1 MLGEQWVGEISPRL
15 VSLVSLEQMRTL
27 TVHRLEYAHL
37 HSSMPL
43 GHSDLNAAIN
53 ALAKG
58 LLFPYRLRRHDQ
70 LPLDRLRLIATSNG
84 RDTSALQYHLLINF
98 DPVRVEFWSHG
109 TLFAS
114 RAGRPPIVPGQAEW
128 GDMLRAWR
136 SLRSMYAIGWHPM
149 YDRLGTTNLAASPW
163 VANGGEF
170 TVEMYIRWDEAVS
183 DDPVWL
189 LALTPA
195 GGIRSKGLRVRLVV
209 GQDGMKR
216 AEQAIAKL
224 TDEQRARVQLVL
236 KGSK

>member
-1 MLGEQWVGEISPRL
+1 MA
-15 VSLVSLEQMRTL
+15 LVSLEQMRTL

-37 HSSMPL
+37 LSIIPS
-43 GHSDLNAAIN
+43 GNTDLNAALH

-58 LLFPYRLRRHDQ
+58 RLYPYRLRRHDQ
-70 LPLDRLRLIATSNG
+70 LPLDRLRVIATSEG
-84 RDTSALQYHLLINF
+84 RDMSALQYHLLINF
-98 DPVRVEFWSHG
+98 DPIHVEFWSHG
-109 TLFAS
+109 TLLAC

-128 GDMLRAWR
+128 RDILRAWR

-183 DDPVWL
+183 DNPVWL

-195 GGIRSKGLRVRLVV
+195 GGIRFKGLRVRLVV
-209 GQDGMKR
+209 GQDEMKR
-216 AEQAIAKL
+216 AEQAMNKL